1 MIKILIIEDE
11 PPIAAA
17 VKQMI
22 EQLSDAFEVVGC
34 ENNGQA
40 ALLRLEEEN
49 VDVVITDIRMPV
61 MNGLEFLERLIV
73 LYPHCL
79 AVILSGHQDFTYAQT
94 ALRLGAFDYLLKPL
108 APDKLKDLLSR
119 LEEVL
124 GIRAISHN
132 PNILNG
138 SVYPGPHTVNEPNCW
153 VLLACA
159 GNWPLIPDDTLVPG
173 VAFWKEHDPEKLI
186 KLFTKK
192 SEEILVLQGKTSTE
206 YVFVIKNTTAAR
218 VKQISQTLFAAFT
231 RLSTLPITLYA
242 SSQPVALWETGTLI
256 PALRSKLYVNIK
268 LCRSTLFSDEDIRE
282 TVNLSDLPINEVI
295 EALCISND
303 ESLSYALNKTID
315 EAVRKG
321 MSQQE
326 FVRFL
331 DIVISDQRLIS
342 RTTADF
348 KLELNEAISNAV
360 TPKLLKDD
368 LFQILSQF
376 NLVEAKTDKKMI
388 ITQIKQ
394 YLNDNYNKS
403 ISNEMLSA
411 LFGFVPSYI
420 SKIFRNQTG
429 VSPSEY
435 LTNLRIDKAKNLLD
449 TRKDLLIKEV
459 SLLVGYNDPYYFS
472 KAFKKITGLW
482 PSQYQEEHSANGNH
496 F

>member
-22 EQLSDAFEVVGC
+22 EQLSSIFEVVGC

-40 ALLRLEEEN
+40 ALLRLEEET

-79 AVILSGHQDFTYAQT
+79 SVILSGHQDFTYAQT

-108 APDKLKDLLSR
+108 SPTKLKDLLDR
-119 LEEVL
+119 LEEAFSKRV
-124 GIRAISHN
+124 IPSDQNVIETAA
-132 PNILNG
+132 
-138 SVYPGPHTVNEPNCW
+138 YPGPHATNKPNCW

-173 VAFWKEHDPEKLI
+173 AAFWKEHDPEKLVRLFI
-186 KLFTKK
+186 KKK
-192 SEEILVLQGKTSTE
+192 EEVLVLEGKTSTE
-206 YVFVIKNTTAAR
+206 YVFVIKNATALR
-218 VKQISQTLFAAFT
+218 VTQIAQTLFATFT
-231 RLSTLPITLYA
+231 RLSTLPITLYMA
-242 SSQPVALWETGTLI
+242 SDPVPLWETGTLI

-268 LCRSTLFSDEDIRE
+268 LCRSTLFTSTTPRE
-282 TVNLSDLPINEVI
+282 TINLSELPINEVI
-295 EALCISND
+295 EALCVSDN
-303 ESLSYALNKTID
+303 ELLNYALDKTID
-315 EAVRKG
+315 KAVRTG

-331 DIVISDQRLIS
+331 DIVISDQRLIT
-342 RTTADF
+342 RTTADL
-348 KLELNEAISNAV
+348 KLELDEAISNAV
-360 TPKLLKDD
+360 TPELLKAD
-368 LFQILSQF
+368 LFQILNQF
-376 NLVEAKTDKKMI
+376 NLDEGKTDKKI
-388 ITQIKQ
+388 IISQIKQ

-435 LTNLRIDKAKNLLD
+435 LTNLRIEKAKNLLD
-449 TRKDLLIKEV
+449 TRKDLLIREV

-472 KAFKKITGLW
+472 KAFRKITGLW
-482 PSQYQEEHSANGNH
+482 PTQYQEEHSAKSNH